1 MIAEA
6 TAAQREREDYAPPEP
21 ERTSTQAI
29 DVLTRAMRR
38 CEAESLALHQQL
50 VGAELPAGV
59 PSGLSETPLSEFAE
73 AGADHAAR
81 FTSLQTSPTIS
92 SPECSDHYGVR
103 RCARVSGRDAS
114 RER

>member
-1 MIAEA
+1 
-6 TAAQREREDYAPPEP
+6 
-21 ERTSTQAI
+21 
-29 DVLTRAMRR
+29 
-38 CEAESLALHQQL
+38 LALHQQL

-92 SPECSDHYGVR
+92 SPECRITTEYEG
-103 RCARVSGRDAS
+103 ARGSRAGTPAAS
-114 RER
+114 ASPV